1 MESWDSRG
9 TCEGEYVV
17 QNMTELLLEGYN
29 FYNIEKVRQENTFM
43 INKAGEFFLLSN
55 PPHGFE
61 KES

>member
-1 MESWDSRG
+1 MESWDSGG

-17 QNMTELLLEGYN
+17 QNMIELLLEGYN
-29 FYNIEKVRQENTFM
+29 FYNIEKVKEKGFM
-43 INKAGEFFLLSN
+43 IVKAGEFFLLSN